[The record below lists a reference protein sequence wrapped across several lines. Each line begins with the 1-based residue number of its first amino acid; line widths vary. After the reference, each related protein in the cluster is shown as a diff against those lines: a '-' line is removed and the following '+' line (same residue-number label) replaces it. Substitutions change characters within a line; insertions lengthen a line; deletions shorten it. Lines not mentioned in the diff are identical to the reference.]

1 MKVIVTTQEEL
12 KEIINDAVERT
23 FKELM
28 PKAIRMAKEKEWL
41 TTDEVMKRLS
51 CSRRHIQYLRDNR
64 RITFHQEGRTIR
76 YHIDDINDFMKNNRI
91 DAWEQ

>member
-23 FKELM
+23 FKQLM

-41 TTDEVMKRLS
+41 TIDEVMERLT
-51 CSRRHIQYLRDNR
+51 CSRRHIQYLRDNP
-64 RITFHQEGRTIR
+64 RITFYPEGRAIR
-76 YHIDDINDFMKNNRI
+76 YQVTDIREFMKRNKV
-91 DAWEQ
+91 